1 MKNCTNLL
9 FVLLLLPVFVFGQAK
24 KAPKSN
30 DRIDKLKQEAVA
42 AVEANAV
49 MAQQIND
56 MLFSF
61 SELGFQEEESFN
73 YLTTLLEKEGF
84 TIKKGI
90 SGIPTAWI
98 ATWGSGKPLIAVG
111 SDIDCIPKASQKPGV
126 AYKDPIVDGAPGH
139 GEGHNSGQAL
149 NIVAVLA
156 VKKLMEREK
165 IPGTLMLWPG
175 VAEELVGTK
184 AFYVRDG
191 YFKDV
196 DACIF
201 THVGNNLG
209 VSWGDN
215 GNNGLVSVKF
225 NFEGQAAH
233 AAGAPWRGRSALD
246 AVELMNIGW
255 NFRREH
261 LELTQRSHYVI
272 SDGGDQPNVVPS
284 KAAVWYYFRERTYPK
299 IKKLYETGVKMAEGA
314 AMMTDTKF
322 TYEIL
327 GSAWP
332 VHTNRVIA
340 AAAYDN
346 IKKVGLPTW
355 SQEDQLLA
363 RASQIELQ
371 APKTEGLAV
380 KLDSMGMPTSSA
392 PVVMMGGQAM
402 TPMGGGSDD
411 IADISWSLPTIVLR
425 YPSNIPGLPG
435 HHWANAIS
443 MATPIAH
450 KGVVY
455 GAKAEAMTLLDLLL
469 KPEIIKDAWAYYKD
483 EQTKDIKYE
492 PLISNKEQPAI
503 YLNKKIMT
511 EFKPKLEKF
520 YYDPSKYKSYLE
532 QLGITYPT
540 VRDDQREAV
549 KKVMEKEKST
559 AAKVSSSSSRE

>member
-1 MKNCTNLL
+1 MKNCIYLL
-9 FVLLLLPVFVFGQAK
+9 VCLLISPALLFGQAK
-24 KAPKSN
+24 KSAKSA
-30 DRIDKLKQEAVA
+30 DRLEKLKQEAVT
-42 AVEANAV
+42 AVEANTGL
-49 MAQQIND
+49 AQQIND
-56 MLFSF
+56 KLFSF

-73 YLTTLLEKEGF
+73 YLTSLLEKEGF
-84 TIKKGI
+84 TVKKGVA
-90 SGIPTAWI
+90 GIPTAWI

-126 AYKDPIVDGAPGH
+126 AYKDPIVEGAPGH

-191 YFKDV
+191 YFKNV

-201 THVGNNLG
+201 THVGNNLA

-299 IKKLYETGVKMAEGA
+299 IKKLFETGVKIAEGA

-332 VHTNRVIA
+332 VHTNKVIA

-355 SQEDQLLA
+355 SDEDQMLA
-363 RASQIELQ
+363 RASQLELQ
-371 APKTEGLAV
+371 APKMEGLAV

-492 PLISNKEQPAI
+492 PLISPKEQPAI
-503 YLNKKIMT
+503 YLNKRIMA
-511 EFKPKLEKF
+511 EFKPKLEPF
-520 YYDPSKYKSYLE
+520 YYDPAKYKSYLE
-532 QLGITYPT
+532 QLGIKYPT

-549 KKVMEKEKST
+549 KKQLEKEKT
-559 AAKVSSSSSRE
+559 AAAKVSSSRSE